1 MSLILSRQRSAVAC
15 FRGARRR
22 RWPELV
28 NATASIQPCEH
39 PALGSSQEGCVGLR
53 AAIGGSKI
61 HNFSFRDVESVFKD
75 SYLPMTNLELPRN
88 ENQNRYDVRR
98 HENEKDEQK
107 TRTAVIIPP
116 FSFSSCCPLT
126 KYNTNNIESYHTNN
140 PLSLFNDEPIR

>member
-1 MSLILSRQRSAVAC
+1 MSRQRSAVAC

-39 PALGSSQEGCVGLR
+39 PALGSSQEGCVGLG
-53 AAIGGSKI
+53 AAIGGSKNPQFFI
-61 HNFSFRDVESVFKD
+61 QRSRICFQGF
-75 SYLPMTNLELPRN
+75 LPMTNLGLPRN
-88 ENQNRYDVRR
+88 ENQNRYKYVRR

>member
-1 MSLILSRQRSAVAC
+1 MSRQRSAVAC

-39 PALGSSQEGCVGLR
+39 PALGSSQEGCVGLG
-53 AAIGGSKI
+53 AAIGGSKNPQFFI
-61 HNFSFRDVESVFKD
+61 QRSRICFQGF
-75 SYLPMTNLELPRN
+75 LPMTNLELPRN